1 MTEGDQRFTLTAP
14 PPVRALAIAAVT
26 ALVGA
31 GLMVASR
38 ALDLGAVVLV
48 VGLVGLG
55 LAVALAAA
63 ALVLV
68 ARVRAELVMEPEA
81 ITVRRS
87 RQVQRVPWA
96 EIDTVT
102 LAGRRLALARKAG
115 ADVVVINPRTPTD
128 PTFVALL
135 ETISRRLDADRGY
148 RTDSLRPESAIYIC
162 RPGGASRRSPRSRY
176 NPVSLPRRPCDASTR
191 TTDLRDAFRTQGTD
205 HG

>member
-148 RTDSLRPESAIYIC
+148 RT
-162 RPGGASRRSPRSRY
+162 G
-176 NPVSLPRRPCDASTR
+176 
-191 TTDLRDAFRTQGTD
+191 
-205 HG
+205 